1 MIINIFLFLLGL
13 VLLLKS
19 SDVFIKH
26 TSIIAKKIG
35 ISDFVIGLTLVAV
48 GTSLPELVS
57 VIFAS
62 AKNQSEIILGS
73 IIGSNITNIGLIGGV
88 IGILAITKTKSNL
101 KKRDLMIMIFATI
114 LLYIFM
120 IDRVIN
126 LFEGA
131 SFLVLY
137 LAYLVFLL
145 DTKKEDKRG
154 FENFLIFL
162 AKFKYITVIK
172 AKIKKAKIS
181 PERKEKRYLLINLL
195 IIIFTG
201 IAIFYGAKLLIEQ
214 TIFFGEFLGISK
226 TIIGLT
232 AIALGT
238 SLPELGVSI
247 SAVKKGLGEIAIGNI
262 IGSNISNILLVIGT
276 STLINNIFVDKLT
289 LYYSSIFLIFITLM
303 FWFLMKTDNKLK
315 RKEGVILLV
324 IYIFFLISLII
335 IKPIV

>member
-195 IIIFTG
+195 III
-201 IAIFYGAKLLIEQ
+201 LE
-214 TIFFGEFLGISK
+214 
-226 TIIGLT
+226 
-232 AIALGT
+232 
-238 SLPELGVSI
+238 V
-247 SAVKKGLGEIAIGNI
+247 N
-262 IGSNISNILLVIGT
+262 
-276 STLINNIFVDKLT
+276 
-289 LYYSSIFLIFITLM
+289 
-303 FWFLMKTDNKLK
+303 W
-315 RKEGVILLV
+315 
-324 IYIFFLISLII
+324 
-335 IKPIV
+335 